1 MADQCCGLRSMLLI
15 QTSGTTAAYC
25 SPVQPR
31 DMISRKYSGAFID
44 HNRLATLSSST
55 LSVSTDA
62 PSHSDDLCDKGANPD
77 LPDGCTSLRVDLASY
92 APVPAADPVS
102 DQAAVLLR
110 RFLPGEVACLQRVD
124 LTVRQKV
131 AEVLVV

>member
-1 MADQCCGLRSMLLI
+1 MADQCGGLRSRLLI
-15 QTSGTTAAYC
+15 QTSGTLAAYC
-25 SPVQPR
+25 SAVRPR

-44 HNRLATLSSST
+44 HTRSATVSSSR

-62 PSHSDDLCDKGANPD
+62 PSQSGDLCGRGANPD
-77 LPDGCTSLRVDLASY
+77 LPDGCTSLGVDLASY

-102 DQAAVLLR
+102 DQAAVLLWH
-110 RFLPGEVACLQRVD
+110 FLPGEVACLQRVD
-124 LTVRQKV
+124 ITVRQKV